1 MNIGKETEYIE
12 FKESTA
18 EKDKGIES
26 MSSIL
31 NKHGKGTLYFGVK
44 NNGDVKGQPIG
55 ESTLNKLSQDIV
67 RDLRPQCRYS
77 VAERVSMDGKH
88 FIEVVFSGSRPPY
101 SARGRYFLRFH
112 DEDRLMDSE
121 TLRSYYLA
129 QRADYSD
136 WEKAD
141 SGCSCDSVNEA
152 QLKAYADR
160 AAEKG
165 RLSLKY
171 SSIAQVLGR
180 LGLIYDENNLN
191 NAGNVLFSKDG
202 PVRVKLVKFASDTRL
217 TILNLQL
224 FEGNVF
230 ECIEQS
236 TVFLASNID
245 WNLKLTGNTRRSEEP
260 EIPTVATRE
269 IIVNAFSHGDYN
281 TGTDFEL
288 DIYSD
293 RVSIYSPGMFPKPYK
308 PEDYASEG
316 LEPVPLNITIS
327 DILFRDGTIEQVSTG
342 FERTFDACK
351 KAHVRY
357 AYEETAT
364 GFRFIFY
371 RKGAK
376 TTGEFTAT
384 EKKILN
390 LIKSNPFITAKELAE
405 KCGVTLRT
413 VQRSVKKLKELG
425 ILEQNKTSSGT
436 RLVIN
441 DSEG

>member
-1 MNIGKETEYIE
+1 MNIGKETEYVE

-44 NNGDVKGQPIG
+44 NNGDVKGQVIG
-55 ESTLNKLSQDIV
+55 EATLNKLSQVIA

-77 VAERVSMDGKH
+77 VAERVSIDGKH
-88 FIEVVFSGSRPPY
+88 FIEVEFSGKRAPY

-121 TLRSYYLA
+121 TLRTYYLA

-141 SGCSCDSVNEA
+141 SGYSYEDINED
-152 QLKAYADR
+152 QLKAYISR
-160 AAEKG
+160 AVNKG
-165 RLSLKY
+165 RLTLEY
-171 SSIAQVLGR
+171 TTAAQVLGR
-180 LGLIYDENNLN
+180 LGLMYDERNLN
-191 NAGNVLFSKDG
+191 NAGNVLFSKQG

-217 TILNLQL
+217 TILNLQV

-230 ECIEQS
+230 ECIERAS
-236 TVFLASNID
+236 DFLASNID
-245 WNLKLTGNTRRSEEP
+245 WKMKFTGSTRRSEEP
-260 EIPTVATRE
+260 EIPAVASRE

-288 DIYSD
+288 DIYSN

-308 PEDYASEG
+308 PEDYAAQG

-327 DILFRDGTIEQVSTG
+327 DVLYRDGTIEQVSTG

-351 KAHVRY
+351 KAGVRY

-364 GFRFIFY
+364 GFRFTFY
-371 RKGAK
+371 RKGVK
-376 TTGEFTAT
+376 GSGEFSGT
-384 EKKILN
+384 EEKILN
-390 LIKSNPFITAKELAE
+390 LINSDPFITSKELAE
-405 KCGVTLRT
+405 KIGVSLRT
-413 VQRSVKKLKELG
+413 VQRTIKKLKESG
-425 ILEQNKTSSGT
+425 SLEQIKTSTGT
-436 RLVIN
+436 KLIIN
-441 DSEG
+441 DTEG